1 MSPTIEQRFR
11 GIARVYGH
19 RAYSHITGMHV
30 CVIGL
35 GGVGSWAAES
45 LARSGVG
52 QMTLID
58 YDEIAE
64 TNINRQLHAMDSTI
78 GRKKIHVMRNRLI
91 DINPKAEIS
100 LIDDYINQHNYAEY
114 LANGY
119 DYVVDAI
126 DSIKHKATIIYY
138 CRRNRISVIT
148 TGGAGGLTD
157 PTMVKI
163 RDLSKTY
170 NDPLA
175 AKVRAKLRDDF
186 GYTRNPKRYFG
197 VECVFSSQ
205 QPIYPGPD
213 GTVSHHKPGVHGVHL
228 DCEFGYG
235 ASSCVTAVFGFTA
248 AGRVI
253 HKHLAKHAE
262 KD

>member
-1 MSPTIEQRFR
+1 
-11 GIARVYGH
+11 
-19 RAYSHITGMHV
+19 MHV

-35 GGVGSWAAES
+35 GGVGSWATEA
-45 LARSGVG
+45 LARSGVSKL
-52 QMTLID
+52 TLID
-58 YDEIAE
+58 FDEVAE
-64 TNINRQLHAMDSTI
+64 SNINRQLHALDTTI
-78 GRKKIHVMRNRLI
+78 GRKKIDVMQERVSA
-91 DINPKAEIS
+91 INPACHCDV
-100 LIDDYINQHNYAEY
+100 IDDFINQNNHAEY
-114 LANGY
+114 LTRGY

-126 DSIKHKATIIYY
+126 DSIKHKAAVIYY
-138 CRRNRISVIT
+138 CRRNKIPIIS

-157 PTMVKI
+157 PTMIKV

-175 AKVRAKLRDDF
+175 SKVRARLRDDY

-205 QPIYPGPD
+205 QPVYPGPD
-213 GTVSHHKPGVHGVHL
+213 GTVSHRKPGVYGVNL

-248 AGRVI
+248 AARVLE
-253 HKHLAKHAE
+253 KHLKNLA
-262 KD
+262 